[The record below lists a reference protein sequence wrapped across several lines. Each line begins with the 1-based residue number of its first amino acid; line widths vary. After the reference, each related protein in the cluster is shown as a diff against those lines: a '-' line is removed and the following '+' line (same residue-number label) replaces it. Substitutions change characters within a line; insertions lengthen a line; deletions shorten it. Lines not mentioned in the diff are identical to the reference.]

1 MMRTSLFYAIEIVVQ
16 SCAWL
21 VLFSLFSRQ
30 DSDVRDTVKLAA
42 KKNLDFLKFGK
53 IDSYSLEYLLEV

>member
-1 MMRTSLFYAIEIVVQ
+1 MQ

>member
-30 DSDVRDTVKLAA
+30 DSDVRDTVKRCEEEPRFFEVWQ
-42 KKNLDFLKFGK
+42 NRFL
-53 IDSYSLEYLLEV
+53 

>member
-30 DSDVRDTVKLAA
+30 DSDVRDTVKLAT

-53 IDSYSLEYLLEV
+53 IDSYSLENLLEV